1 MFRCDSSSVTLE
13 VKRRISPEV
22 LGEGLL
28 MQKKGKIRKQ
38 NNLLPQRGKIIIL
51 DFCSKALHPKQEKE
65 RKKKKPHKKKVK
77 KKNKN

>member
-1 MFRCDSSSVTLE
+1 MFSCDSSSVTLE

-51 DFCSKALHPKQEKE
+51 EFFSKALHPKQEKK
-65 RKKKKPHKKKVK
+65 RKKKNTQEKGK
-77 KKNKN
+77 KKNNNN